1 MKSIHIYFGVIAL
14 LLYVTYGRH
23 SDEKIQQRQ
32 EAQIHRQF
40 CASVAFHPDCK
51 K

>member
-1 MKSIHIYFGVIAL
+1 MKITQIYLVGIAL
-14 LLYVTYGRH
+14 LMYVTYGRH
-23 SDEKIQQRQ
+23 SDQKIQKAQ

-40 CASVAFHPDCK
+40 CASMTFHPDCK